1 MVHCHTFL
9 TNRINYSN
17 RHHMKLWLISTF
29 VESNEHCKPEAWRF
43 LCTSRQLLLPSQ
55 GCYSRPTGRYRS
67 NVHTAHVS
75 CPEQKQAP
83 INLVA
88 GLIYFRESHL
98 PNQTFK
104 REHTSNILAPV
115 DSLHKESYEKTLS
128 ILLG

>member
-1 MVHCHTFL
+1 M
-9 TNRINYSN
+9 S
-17 RHHMKLWLISTF
+17 
-29 VESNEHCKPEAWRF
+29 
-43 LCTSRQLLLPSQ
+43 LCL
-55 GCYSRPTGRYRS
+55 
-67 NVHTAHVS
+67 HTAHVS